1 MLPLSAN
8 PDFKDVSMTITNP
21 FMDLNGDDLSK
32 TAVIFGTDALDQAIE
47 AIIVTEPY
55 ERLFNIEFYSPFYK
69 LLFENENVVDD
80 IMAQVYDKIEQY
92 VGVVVDRS
100 GCDVRVDTQNHRVS
114 FKLPYLYNHQQ
125 QYHIFSRVISA

>member
-8 PDFKDVSMTITNP
+8 PDFKDVSMTVTNP
-21 FMDLNGDDLSK
+21 FMDINGDDLSK

-100 GCDVRVDTQNHRVS
+100 GCDVRVDTQNHKVS
-114 FKLPYLYNHQQ
+114 FKLPYFYNHQQ